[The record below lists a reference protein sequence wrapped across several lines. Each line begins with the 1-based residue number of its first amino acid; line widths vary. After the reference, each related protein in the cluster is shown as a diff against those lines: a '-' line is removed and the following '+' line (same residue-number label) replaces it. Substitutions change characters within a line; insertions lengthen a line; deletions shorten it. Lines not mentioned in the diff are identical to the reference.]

1 MDFSRFVDI
10 ELQQYETVRTPD
22 RVGGKQA
29 KIGARFEDELLFTHQ
44 RYEAK
49 RLGIVTK
56 NNVSVGINAR
66 GHKFYRAKQT
76 TDFQGYL
83 AGVGHVSFEAKSTE
97 EKCFKIKNEQ
107 IHQFC
112 FLLIGSRNMPRT
124 LARFFYLIERRWKE
138 LGREKTRKYLVEDL
152 EQIYQAGRYEFA
164 DKDIVGPSRI
174 GAQVDYRAKLL
185 IDSTPM
191 PNGEIVEG
199 G

>member
-1 MDFSRFVDI
+1 
-10 ELQQYETVRTPD
+10 
-22 RVGGKQA
+22 
-29 KIGARFEDELLFTHQ
+29 
-44 RYEAK
+44 
-49 RLGIVTK
+49 
-56 NNVSVGINAR
+56 
-66 GHKFYRAKQT
+66 
-76 TDFQGYL
+76 
-83 AGVGHVSFEAKSTE
+83 
-97 EKCFKIKNEQ
+97 
-107 IHQFC
+107 
-112 FLLIGSRNMPRT
+112 MPRT